1 MMNTSIRNITI
12 PGLMAFDFEIK
23 SANKSIPPGLMCSR
37 IMKPTPIPI
46 VIPPRIALI
55 KIGRCNN
62 PFSGASK
69 SIIVEVKTNPRIAL
83 MK

>member
-1 MMNTSIRNITI
+1 MNTSIRNITI
-12 PGLMAFDFEIK
+12 PGLMAFDFEIN
-23 SANKSIPPGLMCSR
+23 SANKSIPPGLICSR
-37 IMKPTPIPI
+37 IMKPIPIPI

-55 KIGRCNN
+55 NIGRCNN
-62 PFSGASK
+62 PFSGVSQ